1 VKIVRLISDN
11 PKVTIPEIAGIL
23 GITTRAVEKQIAKL
37 KREGKIKRIGPD
49 KGGHWEISD

>member
-1 VKIVRLISDN
+1 VKIVHMISDN
-11 PKVTIPEIAGIL
+11 PKITIPEMAEAL

-49 KGGHWEISD
+49 KGGYWKALD